1 EAEYFVFALPLEQM
15 AYYVNRSATMTYH
28 DPSLRRLIL
37 LAEHTDWM
45 AGIQFYLEESFDLV
59 SGHIVCMDSEW
70 ALTAIEETQFW
81 KDVDFETTDKK
92 RLSPPLKAVISVDI
106 AAWDRK
112 GHFV

>member
-1 EAEYFVFALPLEQM
+1 MKTVC
-15 AYYVNRSATMTYH
+15 VR
-28 DPSLRRLIL
+28 
-37 LAEHTDWM
+37 
-45 AGIQFYLEESFDLV
+45 FDSSTKL

-106 AAWDRK
+106 ADDQVQSVRAVSNPEKLRHLRPAA
-112 GHFV
+112 G